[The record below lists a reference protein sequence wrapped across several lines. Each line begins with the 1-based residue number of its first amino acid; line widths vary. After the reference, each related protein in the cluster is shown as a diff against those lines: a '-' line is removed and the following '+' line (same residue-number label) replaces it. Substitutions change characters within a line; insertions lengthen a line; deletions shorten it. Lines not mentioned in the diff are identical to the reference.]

1 MFVRIV
7 LVPLVDSRHPKWYEH
22 ALDIARVNDDNVDGI
37 WHPTLTTR
45 CVKAEWAA
53 RAAFKRV
60 LGRPDNWPI

>member
-37 WHPTLTTR
+37 WHPHTGDPLR
-45 CVKAEWAA
+45 KGGV
-53 RAAFKRV
+53 
-60 LGRPDNWPI
+60 GRSGRIQEGFGPPR